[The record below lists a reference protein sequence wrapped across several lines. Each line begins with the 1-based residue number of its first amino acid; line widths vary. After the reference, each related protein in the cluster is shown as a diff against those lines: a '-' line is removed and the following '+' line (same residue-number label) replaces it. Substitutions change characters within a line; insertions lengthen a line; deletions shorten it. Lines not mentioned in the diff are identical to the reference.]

1 MSEQPMSPEPVTA
14 EPLDRD
20 VIRVLIADD
29 HPMFRDGL
37 RVVLSTEPTLEVVGE
52 AADGPEAV
60 ELAEKLQPDVIVMDL
75 NLPSLNGIEA
85 TRQVVAANPHIAVLV
100 LTMFD
105 DDDSVFSAL
114 RAGARG
120 YLLKG
125 AGHEDV
131 VAAIRAVVAG
141 AAIFGPAIARRIQRY
156 FTVPQRVAPFPQ
168 LTDRE
173 REVLEL
179 VARGQSNPDIAQ
191 TLYISE
197 KTVRNH
203 VSNLFTK
210 LQVADR
216 AHAIVRARSAGL
228 GGA

>member
-1 MSEQPMSPEPVTA
+1 M
-14 EPLDRD
+14 
-20 VIRVLIADD
+20 
-29 HPMFRDGL
+29 
-37 RVVLSTEPTLEVVGE
+37 
-52 AADGPEAV
+52 
-60 ELAEKLQPDVIVMDL
+60 
-75 NLPSLNGIEA
+75 
-85 TRQVVAANPHIAVLV
+85 
-100 LTMFD
+100 
-105 DDDSVFSAL
+105 
-114 RAGARG
+114 
-120 YLLKG
+120 
-125 AGHEDV
+125 
-131 VAAIRAVVAG
+131 AAIRAVVAG

-216 AHAIVRARSAGL
+216 AAIVRARSAGL